1 MRAILENSRKNFVT
15 LREEIDTMKIY
26 TELEH
31 RRSNGRFDYF
41 IKIAGD
47 IDPDKITIPPMLL
60 QPFIENAIW
69 HGLSKKEEKGNLAI
83 TVHKETDQLIC
94 IVDDDGVGR
103 EQKETTTGK
112 GSLGIEITRQRIES
126 LMQGSGRQPS
136 IIITDKKQ
144 NGKPGGTT
152 ITITLPLQTI

>member
-1 MRAILENSRKNFVT
+1 QFAKLMRAILENSRKNFVT
-15 LREEIDTMKIY
+15 LREEIDTVKIY

-31 RRSNGRFDYF
+31 RRSNGRFNYT

-83 TVHKETDQLIC
+83 SVYKENDQLVC

-103 EQKETTTGK
+103 SEQKETGK
-112 GSLGIEITRQRIES
+112 RSLGIGITR
-126 LMQGSGRQPS
+126 
-136 IIITDKKQ
+136 
-144 NGKPGGTT
+144 
-152 ITITLPLQTI
+152 